1 MIEHKYYINVLMGK
15 PSKEWK
21 ERRGKRE
28 KLPKKEQAL
37 HHERIPTWEKTKSW
51 EWDEGLESIKTVV
64 WKVRNVKKLVDNR
77 EKVRRKSI
85 NARIMKKNSS
95 HLSLNTE

>member
-15 PSKEWK
+15 QSKEWK

-37 HHERIPTWEKTKSW
+37 HHERIPTWERKQKVENEMRDWRVSKQLY
-51 EWDEGLESIKTVV
+51 EKLEM
-64 WKVRNVKKLVDNR
+64 WKNL
-77 EKVRRKSI
+77 
-85 NARIMKKNSS
+85 
-95 HLSLNTE
+95 